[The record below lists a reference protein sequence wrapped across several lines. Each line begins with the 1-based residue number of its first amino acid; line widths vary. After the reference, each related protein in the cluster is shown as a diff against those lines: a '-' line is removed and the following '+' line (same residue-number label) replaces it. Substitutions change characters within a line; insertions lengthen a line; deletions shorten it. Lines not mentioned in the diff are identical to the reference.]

1 MKTNIYILSMLSLI
15 FMISCKD
22 DDPVTTDPTDPTDPV
37 VVQGCTDA
45 TASNY
50 NADATEDDGSCI
62 TDSGVF
68 YQLPNLNSGAITFE
82 EVEGIVYGPSALE
95 DGSFDPEY
103 EFDEDNTGG
112 HWGVFGEIED
122 ANGVV
127 TGENPTMA
135 YVANPDTTG
144 NDSSTIVELVK
155 KANSQKWSGIYF
167 DFEENLVFPADK
179 QALKIDFWSPEAGL
193 EVRIKVE
200 TALLQ
205 SDENFASTGEIT
217 SNVINGVVA
226 GWNTL
231 TFNMPEGDTEGYNRL
246 VIIPSIKVNV
256 TEDVKY
262 YFDNIDYS
270 EPGSPEPVN
279 VTLDL
284 AFDGPFGAA
293 TYDETTHTYTWPS
306 GAEPWAGFSNT
317 NDSMYPLDF
326 TDAGA
331 IQFTGAAP
339 NGDVDVR
346 FRFEYNPHPDTE
358 PSYNTVAVTVSG
370 NAETTYTVLVPSQ
383 GANTFSSVI
392 MYLDTR
398 DVGVVVKDALVVKEY
413 DLGLTLDGPFGAA
426 TYDETTHTYTWP
438 SGAEPWAGFSNTN
451 DAIYPITLSSDMEIR
466 FTGAAPN
473 GDVDV
478 RFRFEFNPHPDTEPS
493 YNTAVVTV
501 TGAEEATYSIP
512 VPSQGSNT
520 FSSAIMYLDTRDV
533 GVVVKDVGIHNATPA
548 AE

>member
-1 MKTNIYILSMLSLI
+1 MKNNLYILSILSLI
-15 FMISCKD
+15 FIISCKD
-22 DDPVTTDPTDPTDPV
+22 DEPAPVEPTV
-37 VVQGCTDA
+37 VTGCTDP

-62 TDSGVF
+62 TASGVF

-82 EVEGIVYGPSALE
+82 EVDGIVYGPSALE

-112 HWGVFGEIED
+112 HWGVFGEVETD
-122 ANGVV
+122 GVV

-135 YVANPDTTG
+135 YVANPDTNG
-144 NDSSTIVELVK
+144 NDSSTIVEITK
-155 KANSQKWSGIYF
+155 KANSQKWSGVYF
-167 DFEENLVFPADK
+167 DFAENFVFPADK

-205 SDENFASTGEIT
+205 SDDNFATTGEIT

-231 TFNMPEGDTEGYNRL
+231 TFNMPEGNTEGYNRL
-246 VIIPSIKVNV
+246 VIIPSIKVAV

-270 EPGSPEPVN
+270 APGEPEPVN

-284 AFDGPFGAA
+284 TFENPFDGV
-293 TYDETTHTYTWPS
+293 TYDETTSTYTFPS
-306 GAEPWAGFSNT
+306 TGAQDWAGVSNS
-317 NDSMYPLDF
+317 NDTMYPLDF
-326 TDAGA
+326 SEAGA

-346 FRFEYNPHPDTE
+346 FRFEYNPYPDTE

-370 NAETTYTVLVPSQ
+370 ETETTYTVLVPSQ

-398 DVGVVVKDALVVKEY
+398 DIGVVVKDAKVVKDY
-413 DLGLTLDGPFGAA
+413 DLGLSFDNPFDGL
-426 TYDETTHTYTWP
+426 TYDETTSTYTFP
-438 SGAEPWAGFSNTN
+438 STGAQDWAGVSNSN
-451 DAIYPITLSSDMEIR
+451 DAIYPITLSSDMEVR

-473 GDVDV
+473 GDVNV
-478 RFRFEFNPHPDTEPS
+478 RFRFEYNPYPDTEPS
-493 YNTAVVTV
+493 YNTVAVTV
-501 TGAEEATYSIP
+501 TGATETTYSVP
-512 VPSQGSNT
+512 VPSQGANT
-520 FSSAIMYLDTRDV
+520 FSSVIMYLDTRDI
-533 GVVVKDVGIHNATPA
+533 GVVVKDVGIHNAPN
-548 AE
+548 E

>member
-1 MKTNIYILSMLSLI
+1 MKNNLYILSMLSLI
-15 FMISCKD
+15 FIISCKD
-22 DDPVTTDPTDPTDPV
+22 DDDAAPTVVT
-37 VVQGCTDA
+37 GCTDP

-62 TDSGVF
+62 SASGVF

-82 EVEGIVYGPSALE
+82 EVDGIVYGPSALE

-112 HWGVFGEIED
+112 HWGVFGKVEEND
-122 ANGVV
+122 VV
-127 TGENPTMA
+127 VGENPTMA
-135 YVANPDTTG
+135 YVANPDTNG
-144 NDSSTIVELVK
+144 NDSSTIVEITK

-167 DFEENLVFPADK
+167 DFEENFVFPADK

-246 VIIPSIKVNV
+246 VIIPSIKVAV

-262 YFDNIDYS
+262 YFDNVDYS
-270 EPGSPEPVN
+270 APGEPEPVN
-279 VTLDL
+279 VTYDL
-284 AFDGPFGAA
+284 IFDGAFDGA
-293 TYDETTHTYTWPS
+293 TYDAATDTYTFPS
-306 GAEPWAGFSNT
+306 SAQSWAGFSNS
-317 NDSMYPLDF
+317 NDTMYPLDF
-326 TDAGA
+326 SEAGA

-346 FRFEYNPHPDTE
+346 FRFEYNPYPDTE

-370 NAETTYTVLVPSQ
+370 ETETTYTVLVPSQ

-392 MYLDTR
+392 MYLDTQ
-398 DVGVVVKDALVVKEY
+398 DVGVVVKDAIVVKDY
-413 DLGLTLDGPFGAA
+413 DLGLTFDGAFDGA
-426 TYDETTHTYTWP
+426 TYDAATDTYTFP
-438 SGAEPWAGFSNTN
+438 SSAQSWAGFSNSN
-451 DAIYPITLSSDMEIR
+451 DAIYPITLSSDMEVR

-478 RFRFEFNPHPDTEPS
+478 RFRFEYNPYPDTEPS
-493 YNTAVVTV
+493 YNTVAVTV
-501 TGAEEATYSIP
+501 TGATETTYSVP
-512 VPSQGSNT
+512 VPSQGANT
-520 FSSAIMYLDTRDV
+520 FSSAIMYLNTQDV
-533 GVVVKDVGIHNATPA
+533 GVVVKDVGIHNAPN
-548 AE
+548 E

>member
-205 SDENFASTGEIT
+205 SDENFATTGEIT

-270 EPGSPEPVN
+270 APGSPEPVN

-284 AFDGPFGAA
+284 AFDGAFGAA
-293 TYDETTHTYTWPS
+293 TFDATTSTYTFPS
-306 GAEPWAGFSNT
+306 AAESWAGFSNT

-339 NGDVDVR
+339 NGPVDVR
-346 FRFEYNPHPDTE
+346 FRFEFNPHPDTE

-370 NAETTYTVLVPSQ
+370 EAETTYTVLVPSQ

-413 DLGLTLDGPFGAA
+413 DLGLTLDGAFGAA
-426 TYDETTHTYTWP
+426 TFDATTSTYTFP
-438 SGAEPWAGFSNTN
+438 SAAESWAGFSNTN

-501 TGAEEATYSIP
+501 TGADEATYSIP
-512 VPSQGSNT
+512 VPSQGVNT

-548 AE
+548 E

>member
-1 MKTNIYILSMLSLI
+1 MLSLI
-15 FMISCKD
+15 FIISCKD
-22 DDPVTTDPTDPTDPV
+22 DDAAPVDPTV
-37 VVQGCTDA
+37 VTGCTDP

-62 TDSGVF
+62 SASGVF
-68 YQLPNLNSGAITFE
+68 YQLPNLNSGVITFE
-82 EVEGIVYGPSALE
+82 EVDGIVYGPSALE

-112 HWGVFGEIED
+112 HWGVFGKVETD
-122 ANGVV
+122 GVV

-135 YVANPDTTG
+135 YVANPDTNG
-144 NDSSTIVELVK
+144 NDSSTIVEITK

-167 DFEENLVFPADK
+167 DFEENFVFPADK

-205 SDENFASTGEIT
+205 SDANFASTGEIT
-217 SNVINGVVA
+217 SNVISGVVA

-246 VIIPSIKVNV
+246 VIIPSIKVAV

-262 YFDNIDYS
+262 YFDNVDYS
-270 EPGSPEPVN
+270 APGEPEPVN

-284 AFDGPFGAA
+284 TFDSPFDGV
-293 TYDETTHTYTWPS
+293 TYDETTSTYTFPS
-306 GAEPWAGFSNT
+306 TGAQDWAGVANSNDT
-317 NDSMYPLDF
+317 MYPLDF
-326 TDAGA
+326 TEAGA

-346 FRFEYNPHPDTE
+346 FRFEYNPYPDTE

-370 NAETTYTVLVPSQ
+370 ETETTYTVLVPSQ

-398 DVGVVVKDALVVKEY
+398 DIGVVVKDAKVVKDY
-413 DLGLTLDGPFGAA
+413 DLGLSFDSPFDGV
-426 TYDETTHTYTWP
+426 TYDETTSTYTFP
-438 SGAEPWAGFSNTN
+438 STGAQDWAGVANSNDTMYPL
-451 DAIYPITLSSDMEIR
+451 DFTEAGAIQ

-478 RFRFEFNPHPDTEPS
+478 RFRFEYNPYPDTEPS
-493 YNTAVVTV
+493 YNTVAVTV
-501 TGAEEATYSIP
+501 SGETETTYSVP
-512 VPSQGSNT
+512 VPSQGANT
-520 FSSAIMYLDTRDV
+520 FSSVIMYLDTRDI
-533 GVVVKDVGIHNATPA
+533 GVVVKDVGIHNAPN
-548 AE
+548 E